1 MSKNARFVL
10 YGRPGSGSGVC
21 EALLALCKLPYDLI
35 DLDPK
40 LDSDAKQRLSVLNPL
55 AEVPALVLPGGEVM
69 TESAAIAIYL
79 ADLTPDAGMSP
90 LPSDPKRAAFLR
102 WMVFLSA
109 NNYMTALRI
118 FYPDRYTS
126 DQTGAQSV
134 GAAALARNAFEWS
147 VFAASLGNGPFALGK
162 QMSAID
168 LYAAM
173 LMSWDEDLDA
183 LFARHPSL
191 KVLYHAV
198 AANPEVASVWRR
210 HGFPGL

>member
-1 MSKNARFVL
+1 MNENARFVL
-10 YGRPGSGSGVC
+10 HGRPGSGSGVC

-40 LDSDAKQRLSVLNPL
+40 QDLAAKQRLSAVNPL
-55 AEVPALVLPGGEVM
+55 VEVPTLVLPSGEVM
-69 TESAAIAIYL
+69 SESAAIAIYL
-79 ADLTPDAGMSP
+79 ADLAPEAKMSP
-90 LPSDPKRAAFLR
+90 LPADPKRAAFLR

-109 NNYMTALRI
+109 NNYMSALRI
-118 FYPDRYTS
+118 FYPDRYTT
-126 DQTGAQSV
+126 DEFGAQSV
-134 GAAALARNAFEWS
+134 AAAALARNAFEWS
-147 VFAASLGNGPFALGK
+147 VFAASLGSGPFALGK
-162 QMSAID
+162 HMSAID